1 MAGQLQIGLWL
12 ITWHFAPIPQ
22 ILGHGFR
29 HFWLEQASLRL
40 QSELIVHSGLHNG
53 GEPMNPEMHEHA
65 ATPLTC
71 LHWLFG
77 PQGDGTHGLVTS
89 TDAEIKYIIYT

>member
-1 MAGQLQIGLWL
+1 M
-12 ITWHFAPIPQ
+12 TWHFALIPQ

-29 HFWLEQASLRL
+29 HFWFEQASFRP
-40 QSELIVHSGLHNG
+40 QSEFIVHSGLHNG
-53 GEPMNPEMHEHA
+53 GAPKYPDMHEHT

-77 PQGDGTHGLVTS
+77 PQGDGAHGLITS
-89 TDAEIKYIIYT
+89 TDAEII

>member
-1 MAGQLQIGLWL
+1 M
-12 ITWHFAPIPQ
+12 TWHLAFIPQ

-29 HFWLEQASLRL
+29 HFWLEQAWFKS

-53 GEPMNPEMHEHA
+53 GAPKYPAMHEHT
-65 ATPLTC
+65 ATPFIC

-77 PQGDGTHGLVTS
+77 PHGDGAHGLTIS
-89 TDAEIKYIIYT
+89 IGAEKKNTFYVDNWIPIFV